1 LHHATAAELSERVAE
16 ELSEAMTTVAH
27 TRVLLTV
34 KEVAAR
40 LRLHPMTVR
49 RLIRAG
55 VLPAVQLGGKGHA
68 VRVPEAE
75 LAGWLAKHRTR
86 RSRTGAGGDHRL

>member
-1 LHHATAAELSERVAE
+1 MLSN
-16 ELSEAMTTVAH
+16 TP
-27 TRVLLTV
+27 TRSLLTV
-34 KEVAAR
+34 KEVATI

-55 VLPAVQLGGKGHA
+55 ELPAVQLGGKGHA

-75 LAGWLAKHRTR
+75 LTGWLAEHRTR
-86 RSRTGAGGDHRL
+86 RSRTGAGGDHRF